1 MLFVIG
7 GSFPLPPAAAQLCT
21 MLPPPGCF
29 RGPFVAVDLLMD
41 VFSRIQLPDHG
52 TYLYKNS
59 YYSYKFLSSNMV
71 RYTKLKFT
79 APLPVA
85 DNGCDTKLFD
95 LAKSVHWIV
104 DESNDGLSI
113 GSKRRRTRLGGDDSE
128 EEDLPPPPVNDIYRQ
143 RQQKRVK

>member
-1 MLFVIG
+1 MVLII
-7 GSFPLPPAAAQLCT
+7 
-21 MLPPPGCF
+21 
-29 RGPFVAVDLLMD
+29 
-41 VFSRIQLPDHG
+41 VFI
-52 TYLYKNS
+52 NS
-59 YYSYKFLSSNMV
+59 LNTA
-71 RYTKLKFT
+71 RCTKLKFT

-104 DESNDGLSI
+104 DESNDGVSI